1 MKIISSS
8 YLSVKIIETFKR
20 IMIFVERSKHKQLN
34 KATEEYTS
42 GTKSEKENVKT
53 LDKNLT
59 TWALR
64 KREHEFALSDEEKIA
79 DRAMTARKSLRLG
92 LSEAKGFNNES
103 FGETVRDEGKSQS
116 EKEQSQVIRTNN
128 IRNFARKS
136 VRLKNKM
143 SNDIRKLTT

>member
-1 MKIISSS
+1 
-8 YLSVKIIETFKR
+8 
-20 IMIFVERSKHKQLN
+20 MIFIERSKHKQLN
-34 KATEEYTS
+34 KAMEEYTS

-64 KREHEFALSDEEKIA
+64 KREHEFALSDEEKSA
-79 DRAMTARKSLRLG
+79 DRVTARKSLRLG

-103 FGETVRDEGKSQS
+103 FGETARDEEKSQS